1 MKVMMRRATSLVITA
16 ALMVLGGCAAT
27 DAGTSTES
35 AGATTAPAVTT
46 AVASTAPATQPT
58 TAGVVPPGFSSI
70 TTADGRVRS
79 YLVSDLSNGEPA
91 PLLFVLH
98 GFGGNAQ
105 AMGGFT
111 DIENSLDAYDLDAV
125 VVYPNGTGAEQGLPQ
140 SWNAGTCCPFA
151 SLNLVDDVAFFEE
164 LIASLISQYDIDTDR
179 VWVVGHSNGGM
190 MAYRLACE
198 LSSRITA
205 IGVAAGSMM
214 IDSCSPTR
222 PVAALHVHGDLDTV
236 VPLAGGNSLGI
247 VFPSTQLS
255 VETFSRA
262 NDGDIKLVTNAKWT
276 HDWQPEWSGL
286 FTQFLASK

>member
-16 ALMVLGGCAAT
+16 ALMALGGCAAT
-27 DAGTSTES
+27 DAGTSTEP

-79 YLVSDLSNGEPA
+79 YLVSDLSGDGPA